1 MKHKLQ
7 THFFLTYFF
16 MAMIVVFLFSIFFFQ
31 YTSEILIE
39 RETKNLQELNSTFL
53 SRTDAELREL
63 DNVSINI
70 AYSSRIKKQLSEWM
84 DVPAASD
91 EFRNLTTLFMSING
105 TNLNADQI
113 NLYDYNGYLLQV
125 GTKTNIYPIDLSTL
139 DWMDEV
145 DRKSVV

>member
-1 MKHKLQ
+1 MRHKLQ

-113 NLYDYNGYLLQV
+113 NLYD
-125 GTKTNIYPIDLSTL
+125 
-139 DWMDEV
+139 
-145 DRKSVV
+145 